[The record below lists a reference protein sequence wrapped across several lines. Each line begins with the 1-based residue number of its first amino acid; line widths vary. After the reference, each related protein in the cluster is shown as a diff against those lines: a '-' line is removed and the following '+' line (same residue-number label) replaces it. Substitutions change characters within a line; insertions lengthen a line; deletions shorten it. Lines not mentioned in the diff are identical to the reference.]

1 MSKVLTYHKSQN
13 GGHWF
18 KSVAY
23 GKNEI
28 EAIKDPQGG
37 DTDQAPTSIPS
48 PFARFDL
55 VRTAFSNLSLNTSL
69 KGTRNDEKLVSEA
82 FDLGEILF
90 NYEDFKDCLK
100 LVAWSQNDLN
110 TLLNSSSQS
119 HQRLGKALELYL
131 NQDADSYNFKHIQR
145 LFVVFFKGIAIGG
158 TSPSTIFFSSAN
170 TSHHLNIPLGN
181 QHLFDGNPCPL
192 HKRDI
197 EYQKMWYCL
206 RKMPDFQKRFKE
218 ITDYL
223 ETSEKLLKLEDP
235 SLYNKHIRSENGDDL
250 LKEDYY
256 TTKFDE
262 LTAGGNNDIVEII
275 GFPLRK
281 KRIVLNDIANV
292 SGFVIKTN
300 RYKSLFPD
308 STKFPIPLALQ
319 KDFHKTIQYTQGNW
333 NPNTEV
339 LPYYDEDWRK
349 NLRRLPGQSTNY
361 PWLTISDFLEPY
373 LVRVNYPINIDAY
386 LTGSLMGMPE
396 NKGYLLPLKKDFFD
410 FFGFEDLEKGNVK
423 LTMQGKDGGG
433 VKVSLQIPIESRNGQ
448 QEYISFDRTYIPAN
462 ANDLPKPNLSYNEGF
477 IIEEKF
483 TINIYP
489 LVRSGEYKLNAN
501 YRIQLIEQKTNNE
514 DIKIDFMDL
523 ANNSPIEIESE
534 KYRSPRNGELKV
546 ISKYFVLKKEFD
558 YLSIQFKNPKENIN
572 AVLVP
577 KWFRYNG
584 RGKQYSFAIDF
595 GTSNTHVEFKTPDK
609 ASQRF
614 SIDKQQIGT
623 LVSPAYYNEAKIAD
637 ILLYLP
643 LRFEFL
649 PLYIDN
655 NTTEG
660 FPLRTAIVYSANIDV
675 NRPTYTLAD
684 FNIPFYYE
692 QETSRALSSDET
704 SVNLKWAKDDEATK
718 KKITSFLEELLM
730 MIRNKVVFEGGDLNE
745 TKIYWF
751 YPSSMQKG
759 RIRNLKMIW
768 DELFSLH
775 ITDIQENKPLPVSES
790 IAPFYHYKEER
801 PNLLASDKPALSI
814 DIGGGTTDV
823 VVYERNSPV
832 LLTSFRFA
840 GNAIY
845 GDGFR
850 ERASVSNGF
859 VIKYADR
866 ISALLEGNGLEKLVE
881 CQKVAISG
889 KKSEEIISLWFAI
902 EKNKSVKNQKDLSFN
917 RMLAA
922 DDDLKIVFVFFYS
935 AIIYHIAKLL
945 KSKKFEMPK
954 SITFSGTGSKLMDI
968 VTKDDEQLTA
978 FTKVIIEKVFGQ
990 TYDNRER
997 LEVFCDRSK
1006 PKEAT
1011 CKGALVMENSD
1022 LAINPQ
1028 EITEVYTATYEDQ
1041 YDSLNYE
1048 DIKNRDIKESIL
1060 KEVENF
1066 IDFFFSL
1073 NKSFN
1078 FENELCVSPNYTH
1091 LAKETLKN
1099 NLSSYLS
1106 EGVALKTKAMTEED
1120 KALEET
1126 LFFYP
1131 LIGAINNLAYQIG
1144 RKV

>member
-1 MSKVLTYHKSQN
+1 
-13 GGHWF
+13 
-18 KSVAY
+18 
-23 GKNEI
+23 
-28 EAIKDPQGG
+28 
-37 DTDQAPTSIPS
+37 
-48 PFARFDL
+48 
-55 VRTAFSNLSLNTSL
+55 
-69 KGTRNDEKLVSEA
+69 
-82 FDLGEILF
+82 
-90 NYEDFKDCLK
+90 
-100 LVAWSQNDLN
+100 
-110 TLLNSSSQS
+110 
-119 HQRLGKALELYL
+119 
-131 NQDADSYNFKHIQR
+131 
-145 LFVVFFKGIAIGG
+145 
-158 TSPSTIFFSSAN
+158 
-170 TSHHLNIPLGN
+170 
-181 QHLFDGNPCPL
+181 
-192 HKRDI
+192 
-197 EYQKMWYCL
+197 
-206 RKMPDFQKRFKE
+206 
-218 ITDYL
+218 
-223 ETSEKLLKLEDP
+223 
-235 SLYNKHIRSENGDDL
+235 
-250 LKEDYY
+250 
-256 TTKFDE
+256 
-262 LTAGGNNDIVEII
+262 
-275 GFPLRK
+275 
-281 KRIVLNDIANV
+281 
-292 SGFVIKTN
+292 
-300 RYKSLFPD
+300 
-308 STKFPIPLALQ
+308 
-319 KDFHKTIQYTQGNW
+319 
-333 NPNTEV
+333 
-339 LPYYDEDWRK
+339 
-349 NLRRLPGQSTNY
+349 
-361 PWLTISDFLEPY
+361 
-373 LVRVNYPINIDAY
+373 
-386 LTGSLMGMPE
+386 MPE

-704 SVNLKWAKDDEATK
+704 SVNLKWANDDEATK

-730 MIRNKVVFEGGDLNE
+730 MIRNKVVFEGGNLNE

-866 ISALLEGNGLEKLVE
+866 ISALLEGNGLEKLLE

-1006 PKEAT
+1006 PNEAT

-1028 EITEVYTATYEDQ
+1028 EITEVYTATFEDQ